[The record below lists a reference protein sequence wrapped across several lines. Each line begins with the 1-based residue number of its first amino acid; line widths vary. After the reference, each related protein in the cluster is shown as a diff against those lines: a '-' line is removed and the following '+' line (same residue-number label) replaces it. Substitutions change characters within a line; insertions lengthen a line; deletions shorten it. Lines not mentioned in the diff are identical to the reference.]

1 MTLVH
6 GFPAVVDD
14 NAHTLVLGSMP
25 SAPSLVAG
33 KYYANPRNS
42 FWPIMGELFGAGPE
56 YPYPLRLRTLQ
67 DHGVALW
74 DVLMA
79 CRRPGSADA
88 AIESG
93 SEVPNDF
100 DALYSRHPA
109 IDRVFFNGAK
119 AESAYRTTVV
129 AAGAHPRG
137 VALARLPS
145 TSPAHAAVAV
155 ESKLEAWRVLVQR

>member
-6 GFPAVVDD
+6 GFPAVIDD

-25 SAPSLVAG
+25 GVPSLVAG
-33 KYYANPRNS
+33 KYYANPRNA

-56 YPYPLRLRTLQ
+56 HPYAVRVQTLQ

-79 CRRPGSADA
+79 CRRVGSADGS
-88 AIESG
+88 IETA
-93 SEVPNDF
+93 SEVANDF
-100 DALYSRHPA
+100 PSLYARHSG

-119 AESAYRTTVV
+119 AEMAYRRTVLTP
-129 AAGAHPRG
+129 GLHPPA

-145 TSPAHAAVAV
+145 TSPANAAATA
-155 ESKLEAWRVLVQR
+155 ESKLAAWRALVA